1 MLSWS
6 WAHGSQCVW
15 PQGWARLTGN
25 AAWARRPEQG
35 GCPQRNRALGWAGR
49 KGPPLGD
56 GRGRGKGGLGRVLQI
71 RTPLWQC
78 HFLRRT
84 RSCREAAL
92 TRACVRAEEP
102 LGDLTGRLCAWT
114 SRLPPANA
122 RVVGGLPLASARTQT
137 TLLLKLGPAFRR
149 SLPAGP
155 SPRGPRPAACD
166 PRRCAPRPG
175 CCRHLSHCMVT
186 NDRRTV
192 KTGAGRL

>member
-1 MLSWS
+1 MGSWLSVCLATGLGP
-6 WAHGSQCVW
+6 AHRKRRLGEA
-15 PQGWARLTGN
+15 ARAGRLPST
-25 AAWARRPEQG
+25 EQG
-35 GCPQRNRALGWAGR
+35 AGLGWTEGASSGGR
-49 KGPPLGD
+49 TGTGKGRFGPSPADPHPTLAVSFSQEDAKLPRGCAYSRVCE
-56 GRGRGKGGLGRVLQI
+56 GRGAPRGPDQ
-71 RTPLWQC
+71 
-78 HFLRRT
+78 
-84 RSCREAAL
+84 
-92 TRACVRAEEP
+92 
-102 LGDLTGRLCAWT
+102 T
-114 SRLPPANA
+114 SVCLDKSPTPANA

-175 CCRHLSHCMVT
+175 CCKHLSHRMVT